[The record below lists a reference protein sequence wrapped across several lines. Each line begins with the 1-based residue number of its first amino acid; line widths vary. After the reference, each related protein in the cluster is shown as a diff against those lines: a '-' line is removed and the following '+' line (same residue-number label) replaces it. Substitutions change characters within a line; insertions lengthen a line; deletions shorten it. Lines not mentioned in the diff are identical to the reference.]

1 MNIYS
6 NYMRLWRV
14 IENFGLKEF
23 EALSK
28 PQREV
33 VANLALN
40 RRTHI
45 ILDDSNTLSL
55 ISISGYWDT
64 YSNMDMPYFIQNGKQ
79 VLRALRRKDILV
91 PNTHTKEGR
100 VQYALGLSD
109 PGFVL
114 HPKYYK
120 KPKRLCK

>member
-1 MNIYS
+1 MAIYS
-6 NYMRLWRV
+6 KYMRLWRV
-14 IENFGLKEF
+14 IENFGHKEF
-23 EALSK
+23 ETLSK
-28 PQREV
+28 PQHEV

-40 RRTHI
+40 RRTYI
-45 ILDDSNTLSL
+45 ILDDCNTLSL
-55 ISISGYWDT
+55 ISIDGWIGV
-64 YSNMDMPYFIQNGKQ
+64 PYFVQNGKQ

-91 PNTHTKEGR
+91 PNTPTKEDR

-120 KPKRLCK
+120 KVKRL

>member
-1 MNIYS
+1 MVVYS

-14 IENFGLKEF
+14 IENFGHKEF
-23 EALSK
+23 ETLSK
-28 PQREV
+28 AQREV

-40 RRTHI
+40 RRSRV

-55 ISISGYWDT
+55 ISDNDWVGE
-64 YSNMDMPYFIQNGKQ
+64 PYFISNGKQ

-91 PNTHTKEGR
+91 PKVRTKEDR

-120 KPKRLCK
+120 KVKR

>member
-1 MNIYS
+1 MAVCS

-14 IENFGLKEF
+14 IENFGHKEF
-23 EALSK
+23 ETLSK
-28 PQREV
+28 SQREV

-40 RRTHI
+40 RSCRV

-55 ISISGYWDT
+55 VSTGDDWDGW
-64 YSNMDMPYFIQNGKQ
+64 NIDIPYFVQNGKQ

-91 PNTHTKEGR
+91 PKTRTKEDR

-120 KPKRLCK
+120 KVKRL

>member
-1 MNIYS
+1 MAIYS

-14 IENFGLKEF
+14 IENFGHKEF
-23 EALSK
+23 ETLSK
-28 PQREV
+28 AQREV

-40 RRTHI
+40 RRSRI

-55 ISISGYWDT
+55 VSTGDDWNIDV
-64 YSNMDMPYFIQNGKQ
+64 PYFIQNGKQ
-79 VLRALRRKDILV
+79 VLRALRRRDILI
-91 PNTHTKEGR
+91 PNTHTKEDR
-100 VQYALGLSD
+100 VQYALGLSN

-120 KPKRLCK
+120 KVKKL